1 MNKSGV
7 LQSIHRWDVWTF
19 QRIMAS
25 RLHGILISS
34 ARHVSRTADGWLYPL
49 FPVAMFSSGHED
61 AVALSCT
68 FVLAF
73 GFERALYYCAKNGF
87 KRRRPPNV
95 VPGYSSHIV
104 PADEFSFPSGH
115 TSAAFLTVTF
125 MVMAF
130 GPVFAA
136 LYLWAASVGTSRVIL
151 GVHFPTD
158 TLIGA
163 AMGTTIALLACG
175 LSG

>member
-34 ARHVSRTADGWLYPL
+34 ARYVSRTADGWLYPL
-49 FPVAMFSSGHED
+49 FPVAMFASGRED
-61 AVALSCT
+61 AVALS
-68 FVLAF
+68 
-73 GFERALYYCAKNGF
+73 G
-87 KRRRPPNV
+87 
-95 VPGYSSHIV
+95 
-104 PADEFSFPSGH
+104 
-115 TSAAFLTVTF
+115 AFLTVTF
-125 MVMAF
+125 LVMAF

-136 LYLWAASVGTSRVIL
+136 LYLWAASVGTSRVML

-163 AMGTTIALLACG
+163 AMGTTIALLAFIR